1 MALQNHFST
10 CSADLVSC
18 LLLVL
23 TSCCSIFEIQS
34 RFLRRPC
41 QCHCRVVLVLKTKH
55 TFLPLLEA
63 AGANIRRILNGKHR
77 ELSGACSESKWPLLR
92 CRECPLHHLAFLHC
106 AHLPTL
112 LFYTVRFSLLCT
124 FLQFAFLHCAL
135 FFTMHWTDCTA
146 LQNSTAP
153 TILQCMALHFCSSLQ
168 LTGLHVC
175 KGSICTALNC
185 SMNCCKTDPVDL
197 FSELKRRAGQDT

>member
-23 TSCCSIFEIQS
+23 TNCCSIFEIQS

-106 AHLPTL
+106 AHFSAL
-112 LFYTVRFSLLCT
+112 LFSTVCFSLLCT
-124 FLQFAFLHCAL
+124 FLHFAFLHFALFFLLCTFLHFALFFTLLFSAVHFSPVCFSSLCTFLHCAL
-135 FFTMHWTDCTA
+135 DRLHCSAKQHCTNNFA
-146 LQNSTAP
+146 VHGIT
-153 TILQCMALHFCSSLQ
+153 
-168 LTGLHVC
+168 V
-175 KGSICTALNC
+175 
-185 SMNCCKTDPVDL
+185 
-197 FSELKRRAGQDT
+197 